1 VENDFDF
8 KSGHRLEMNMKI
20 FFFILLIVST
30 SCTKQNDIHDHL
42 KEIKVGMSEK
52 EVIEIMGIPDD
63 TILFTVDTFRYNFMY
78 KSPFGF
84 SDHFYIYFSKKTKK
98 VESVNNGQ

>member
-1 VENDFDF
+1 M
-8 KSGHRLEMNMKI
+8 KSNVIM
-20 FFFILLIVST
+20 LLLLFSA
-30 SCTKQNDIHDHL
+30 CTKQNDNHNRL

-63 TILFTVDTFRYNFMY
+63 SISFPTDTFRYNFIY

-84 SDHFYIYFSKKTKK
+84 SDHFYIYFSKKTGK
-98 VESVNNGQ
+98 VESVNDGL